1 MHQQYRSA
9 LVTGASSG
17 IGECMARLLAA
28 DGCDLIVVA
37 RRAGRLEDLAASL
50 RAAHQV
56 HVEVLAADLT
66 TPAGLLAAENRLSD
80 ASRPVE
86 LLVNNAGFS
95 LPGTF
100 ADVPADGA
108 EAQIRLNVLA
118 LARLA
123 HAVLP
128 GMLRRGHGGILNVS
142 SVAGVLISPGG
153 AVYAATKAF
162 VTSFSESLSA
172 EVSGHGVHVTA
183 LCPGLTRTQFHDE
196 GHDAAAAPSFAWL
209 DADRVARVGL
219 DAVAAGR
226 PAATAGAQYKVVTG
240 LARIVPRRILRIA
253 AKASRRDRQ
262 PSLLARP

>member
-1 MHQQYRSA
+1 M
-9 LVTGASSG
+9 
-17 IGECMARLLAA
+17 
-28 DGCDLIVVA
+28 
-37 RRAGRLEDLAASL
+37 
-50 RAAHQV
+50 
-56 HVEVLAADLT
+56 
-66 TPAGLLAAENRLSD
+66 
-80 ASRPVE
+80 
-86 LLVNNAGFS
+86 
-95 LPGTF
+95 
-100 ADVPADGA
+100 
-108 EAQIRLNVLA
+108 LA

-183 LCPGLTRTQFHDE
+183 LCPGLTRTQFYDE

-209 DADRVARVGL
+209 DADRVARAGL

-253 AKASRRDRQ
+253 TKASRRDQQ

>member
-1 MHQQYRSA
+1 MHQTYRSA

-17 IGECMARLLAA
+17 IGERLATLLAA

-37 RRAGRLEDLAASL
+37 RRAGRLGELAAGL

-66 TPAGLLAAENRLSD
+66 TPAGLLAAEDRLSD
-80 ASRPVE
+80 GGRPVE
-86 LLVNNAGFS
+86 LLVNNAGLGLSGPFS
-95 LPGTF
+95 E
-100 ADVPADGA
+100 VPADGA
-108 EAQIRLNVLA
+108 EAQVRLNVLA
-118 LARLA
+118 LARLT

-128 GMLRRGHGGILNVS
+128 GMLKRGHGGILNVS

-172 EVSGHGVHVTA
+172 EVSGRGVHVTA
-183 LCPGLTRTQFHDE
+183 LCPGLTRTEVHDE
-196 GHDAAAAPSFAWL
+196 GHQGTAAAPSFAWL
-209 DADRVARVGL
+209 DAGKVARAGL

-226 PAATAGAQYKVVTG
+226 PAAVPGAQYKMVTG

-253 AKASRRDRQ
+253 GTASRRDR
-262 PSLLARP
+262 

>member
-17 IGECMARLLAA
+17 IGERLARLLAA
-28 DGCDLIVVA
+28 DGCDLVVVA
-37 RRAGRLEDLAASL
+37 RRA
-50 RAAHQV
+50 
-56 HVEVLAADLT
+56 AADLT

-95 LPGTF
+95 LPGPF
-100 ADVPADGA
+100 ADGPADGA

-118 LARLA
+118 LARLT

-128 GMLRRGHGGILNVS
+128 GMLKRGHGGILNVS
-142 SVAGVLISPGG
+142 SVAGFLISPGG

-183 LCPGLTRTQFHDE
+183 LCPGLTRTEFHDE
-196 GHDAAAAPSFAWL
+196 VHEGTTAAPSFAWL
-209 DADRVARVGL
+209 DAGKVARAGL

-226 PAATAGAQYKVVTG
+226 PAVVPGAQYKVVTS
-240 LARIVPRRILRIA
+240 LARIVPRRMLRIA
-253 AKASRRDRQ
+253 GKASRRDR
-262 PSLLARP
+262 